1 VPVLQGGGLDF
12 ANAIN
17 YSVNNGVSTIQL
29 PFTFGSPFE
38 AQIYFY
44 SLAQILTAS
53 GWTTGAS
60 ATADFSNT
68 AILSGISVRDS
79 LGNPVDFSITSASG
93 TSYTSSGV
101 VPEPATLTL
110 MTVGLA
116 GLSWVRRR
124 HKMPVSS

>member
-1 VPVLQGGGLDF
+1 VPVLPGGGLDF

-17 YSVNNGVSTIQL
+17 YSVNNGVATIPL
-29 PFTFGSPFE
+29 GFTFGNPFE

-60 ATADFSNT
+60 ATADFSNS
-68 AILSGISVRDS
+68 AILNGISVRDS

-101 VPEPATLTL
+101 VPEPGSLALL
-110 MTVGLA
+110 TVGLA
-116 GLSWVRRR
+116 GLSWAWRR
-124 HKMPVSS
+124 HKIQ